1 MSLAYDIGR
10 PLRSSFIFIASFWTL
25 YTAAQTNWSPAA
37 VFGTNGVTNT
47 DISTGPDEMIRHHLL
62 GDGRILLAGGGSEN
76 GCNCN
81 YISLM
86 RADTACGALD
96 PTFGT
101 NGKVRHVFEQRSSLT
116 DMVVLPDGKLLA
128 CGQSSVSTGPND
140 YRGAV
145 YRFNADGSPDE
156 TLLGG
161 GFVPQRFGPTLSGSH
176 IAVLPMNN
184 GRFAVVGGTFYTNNN
199 SWDGRGVMRYN
210 ADGTL
215 DNQYSG
221 DGMHWIQNI
230 GGPYV
235 GQAGLMQADS
245 SVLWIGTDA
254 STGHSIYF
262 TRFAMDGST
271 SDHVTSV
278 GPGNYRGLSAKNIG
292 NGKFLVGYST
302 DAGICVVA
310 RFNSDLTLD
319 GTYGVGGTSEVDPTI
334 AVDQV
339 YGLEV
344 LEDGSSLHFGG
355 ATWNSIH
362 FVIKRTPDGALD
374 ATFGDN
380 GILRLPSSPAI
391 TGVRGGTI
399 LTGGES
405 LLIHGLGG
413 SSAAMITKMTTRPEL
428 NALPVISVEGEQL
441 VVSGS
446 GDVQWWY
453 EGLPIAG
460 ATSPSIGPLDEGT
473 YVASR
478 AFTDQCVFDAPAYDL
493 LGNHLFS
500 VTPATVST
508 NNTHI
513 LRLHGSFYF
522 DTATVVLRQGATEY
536 IAHRVSVNDVLELAA
551 VITLTEAPL
560 GAYDVIVYRDGY
572 ADTLFAAVNVV
583 HPVEDVGSLLQLEVI
598 GPWRTLA
605 NVDQLHTLR
614 IHNPTGE
621 AAIGATVHLL
631 VDGDVEIELLN
642 GLVEQEY
649 TDSMRNNYMYQ
660 QDFFR
665 ISPIPE
671 IGPDSLTYGW
681 FVVPLIPAGGYQE
694 IRLRVN
700 AQALGYYDLYANLGD
715 PFFTPTEVEELGLYR
730 TSCDFMPNLADC
742 TLDIMG
748 LTPGVGCVTAAL
760 SYGCS
765 VVNLIEST
773 YQGSENFMPDVFN
786 MGADILGLFTCAGGN
801 ALQGWVENEGRQL
814 LLNCTGWS
822 IGLVGDLAQGDDPDI
837 SIPGGAYALPG
848 SCIDFFR
855 NGFQPG
861 EYRTVVLFAIDPNEK
876 RGPVGCGP
884 SRYIHRNKQMDYTI
898 SFENDPS
905 ATAPAREVF
914 LIDTLDLNT
923 LDPATF
929 RFVSYGFDTVSTTLT
944 EGRQSFISDVD
955 LRPGKNAIV
964 RVVGSIDPATGLVS
978 TSFRT
983 FDPNTDQLT
992 VDVDAGFLNPNTN
1005 GTEGIGF
1012 VSFIVDQRPDLAHL
1026 TTIANE
1032 AAIIF
1037 DANEPIITE
1046 PHVNRIDHA
1055 APSSEVLA
1063 STTFSNDTLLIEWDA
1078 EDPHAGVRT
1087 VELVIVRNATDTIT
1101 LVMPGAALGPV
1112 ELVDEPFNTF
1122 RLYTVAIDSTG
1133 NRELPP
1139 ASGYDVEVA
1148 MIGTSIPEH
1157 TSGAGNILFPNP
1169 TKDVFTLDYTLD
1181 EPGMV
1186 SIELVD
1192 QQGRV
1197 VSTLLAGAER
1207 ATGKHRA
1214 EFSLPP
1220 SLAPGAYGVV
1230 VRSGDL
1236 VRVSM
1241 LLRQ

>member
-86 RADTACGALD
+86 RADTACGGLD

-380 GILRLPSSPAI
+380 GVLRLPSSPAI

-560 GAYDVIVYRDGY
+560 GAYDVIIYREGY
-572 ADTLFAAVNVV
+572 ADTLLAAVQVV
-583 HPVEDVGSLLQLEVI
+583 LPVSDVVSALQIELI

-605 NVDQLHTLR
+605 NVDQIHTIR
-614 IHNPTGE
+614 MHNPTGE
-621 AAIGATVHLL
+621 AALGATVHLL

-642 GLVEQEY
+642 AVIEEGY
-649 TDSMRNNYMYQ
+649 TDSMRNNHMHQ
-660 QDFFR
+660 RDFFR
-665 ISPIPE
+665 TGPIE
-671 IGPDSLTYGW
+671 GFIADSVTFGW
-681 FVVPLIPAGGYQE
+681 FAIPYIPAGGFQDIQFR
-694 IRLRVN
+694 IR
-700 AQALGYYDLYANLGD
+700 AGQLGYYELHALRGRMLLTDQEIQDL
-715 PFFTPTEVEELGLYR
+715 ELLR
-730 TSCDFMPNLADC
+730 TSCDFLPNFVQCL
-742 TLDIMG
+742 LDLVG
-748 LTPGVGCVTAAL
+748 QLPVASCVTSALSVGCAISNTAGAAVRDRSEL
-760 SYGCS
+760 ASE
-765 VVNLIEST
+765 VINL
-773 YQGSENFMPDVFN
+773 
-786 MGADILGLFTCAGGN
+786 GADVLGLLTCEA
-801 ALQGWVENEGRQL
+801 
-814 LLNCTGWS
+814 
-822 IGLVGDLAQGDDPDI
+822 
-837 SIPGGAYALPG
+837 GAYAESFIENEIRSLLVGAAGGLTSMISNVAAGEAPDIGIPG
-848 SCIDFFR
+848 AFTLVPASCIDTHKE
-855 NGFQPG
+855 GPWVSKK
-861 EYRTVVLFAIDPNEK
+861 RTAVLFSIDPNEK
-876 RGPVGCGP
+876 RGPVGLGAE
-884 SRYIHRNKQMDYTI
+884 RYIHRNKQMDYTI

-1005 GTEGIGF
+1005 GTEGLGF